1 MNINQMRQWVY
12 AYFKDAHASPL
23 WLSKIHRM
31 PDRQVIAIY
40 KRLQK

>member
-12 AYFKDAHASPL
+12 DHFKAERASPL